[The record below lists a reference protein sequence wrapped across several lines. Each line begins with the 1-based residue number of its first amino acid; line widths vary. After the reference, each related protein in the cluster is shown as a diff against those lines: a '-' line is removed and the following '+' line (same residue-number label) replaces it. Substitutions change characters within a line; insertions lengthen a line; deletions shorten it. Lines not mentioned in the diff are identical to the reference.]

1 MSSGYVSMT
10 CTSYAISSAFR
21 TFSASTQRR
30 LTFLSLLLVLILQL
44 SGVKYCVMTNI
55 PFDKEEASHW
65 RPHKKE
71 YSNRFRSA
79 LRVDPLLKGR
89 HILIG

>member
-1 MSSGYVSMT
+1 MM
-10 CTSYAISSAFR
+10 
-21 TFSASTQRR
+21 
-30 LTFLSLLLVLILQL
+30 QL

-89 HILIG
+89 HVLKYCI